1 MTNAKYY
8 ILFILFCTGC
18 SNHELR
24 DLGKYQ
30 DIQDMNRMKYVQEL
44 HDEKV
49 RKDRKYEHRSDIL
62 FNLEV
67 TRQQISIDNKKMQM
81 LDRYHIPRDDLDH
94 YNEMLN
100 KDRARLENEDGIA
113 RSDDVPTTTT
123 DDSQPDDEEIENNK
137 KINKESD
144 DIKENENTDTPI
156 KDSPERNVEK
166 QPIKEEYKVQEYTV
180 PN

>member
-1 MTNAKYY
+1 MLKLN
-8 ILFILFCTGC
+8 FILFLLFTFLISGC
-18 SNHELR
+18 SNHELK
-24 DLGKYQ
+24 DLGTYQ
-30 DIQDMNRMKYVQEL
+30 DNQDMNRMKYIQEI
-44 HDEKV
+44 HDEKI

-113 RSDDVPTTTT
+113 RSDDVPSTTT
-123 DDSQPDDEEIENNK
+123 DDSQPDDEELDNNK
-137 KINKESD
+137 RI
-144 DIKENENTDTPI
+144 TDKADEELQ
-156 KDSPERNVEK
+156 KDPPERNVE
-166 QPIKEEYKVQEYTV
+166 QTPVKEQYNVQKYVV
-180 PN
+180 PD